1 MANNQMFFDWSEDGL
16 SVAISGKNN
25 SDKTLTLSWKKHSE
39 VPSEEKLAQIYESYV
54 SSDIAPES
62 YLKIFK
68 LPFNKQLN
76 LGFMKSDRDFDE
88 ALFRIG
94 GVDLSFPI
102 SKDNRLVLK
111 APKFKKSEEFGF
123 GMGGSSKAAWIDL
136 KDQKDVQ

>member
-1 MANNQMFFDWSEDGL
+1 MSNNRMFFDWSEDGL
-16 SVAISGKNN
+16 SVSISYNN
-25 SDKTLTLSWKKHSE
+25 TLDKVLTLSWKNHSE
-39 VPSEEKLAQIYESYV
+39 IPSEEKLAQIYESYV
-54 SSDIAPES
+54 VSTIQPES
-62 YLKIFK
+62 YLKIVK

-76 LGFMKSDRDFDE
+76 LGFMKSDREFDE

-102 SKDNRLVLK
+102 SKDNKLVLK

-136 KDQKDVQ
+136 KDQKDMQ